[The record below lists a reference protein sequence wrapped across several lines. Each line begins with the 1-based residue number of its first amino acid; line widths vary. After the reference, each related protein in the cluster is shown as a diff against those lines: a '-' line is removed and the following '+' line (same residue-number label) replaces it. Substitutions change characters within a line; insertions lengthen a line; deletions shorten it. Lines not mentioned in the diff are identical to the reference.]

1 MWSFNST
8 DGWYEGRPV
17 ASGSTPQNRSSARSS
32 PPTKTSI
39 TRTGLSSQIQSS
51 RHSGNSV
58 LCPRSI
64 PSTKRFIR
72 SLRKSRRNHTA
83 RITRRVFTHGGN
95 SGIEPYPGESAL
107 QGSKAPWGL
116 AIMEGHMEQYVGM
129 DVSLTMT
136 AICIVDRTGK
146 IEREGVVASDPE
158 AIAAFVRLHAPHV
171 ARIGL
176 ETGATSTWLWTE
188 LNKMELPVICID
200 ARHAKAALKMQINKS
215 DRNDAVGIARIMQ
228 CGWYKEV
235 RVKGLD
241 SHAIKALLV
250 SRALLVKIKRD
261 LENQIRGLL
270 KNLGL
275 VIGRAKMNVF
285 LMRAVEL
292 TEARPEL
299 AAAVEP
305 LLKAREAVAKQIAN
319 LDRKVMQLARNDVQ
333 VRRFMTAPGIGPITA
348 LCYLA
353 IIDDPTRF
361 KRVAK
366 RRSLCRLDKPPLC
379 IR

>member
-1 MWSFNST
+1 
-8 DGWYEGRPV
+8 
-17 ASGSTPQNRSSARSS
+17 
-32 PPTKTSI
+32 
-39 TRTGLSSQIQSS
+39 
-51 RHSGNSV
+51 
-58 LCPRSI
+58 
-64 PSTKRFIR
+64 
-72 SLRKSRRNHTA
+72 
-83 RITRRVFTHGGN
+83 
-95 SGIEPYPGESAL
+95 
-107 QGSKAPWGL
+107 
-116 AIMEGHMEQYVGM
+116 MEHYVGL
-129 DVSLTMT
+129 DVSLKMT

-171 ARIGL
+171 VRIGL

-188 LNKMELPVICID
+188 LNKMGLPVICID

-250 SRALLVKIKRD
+250 SRD

-292 TEARPEL
+292 IEARPEL

-305 LLKAREAVAKQIAN
+305 LLKAREAIEKQIAD
-319 LDRKVMQLARNDVQ
+319 LDRKVMRLARNDVQ

-361 KRVAK
+361 KRSRSVGAYVGLTSRRYASGEVDWTGRISKCGDAMLRSYLYEAAGVLLTRVAKWSVVKAWGMRVAK
-366 RRSLCRLDKPPLC
+366 RSGLRKAKVAVARKLAVILHRMWVDGTEFKWSKEVATQPA
-379 IR
+379 